1 MRKTLAAFAAA
12 LVLLVVAGNA
22 LRAGTTGKITG
33 RVVDEQ
39 TGDPLPSANVLL
51 EGTTMGAATDIDGY
65 YVILNVP
72 PGVYTLRV
80 TMIGFATKR
89 VTGVRVVIDQTT
101 VVNVSLTPEV
111 IEGREVVVEAE
122 RPVVEK
128 DVAATKKNIS
138 ANVVEKLPAADVREV
153 LGLSVGISTDLTI
166 RGSSANQALF
176 MVDGIVLRDER
187 NNQPITA
194 VPLSAVQEISVQTGG
209 FGAEYNNVRSG
220 VVNVVTKEG
229 SRTGYAG
236 TITFKYRPPA
246 PKHFGISP
254 YDPKSY
260 WLRPYLDPDVCWTG
274 TASGAWDEYMQ
285 RQYPSFEGWIA
296 VSERT
301 LQDNDPT
308 NDLTPEAAQRLFRW
322 QHRKQGD
329 IKKGDYYFDG
339 GFGGPVPGIGRR
351 LGNLRFYASFLR
363 RRDMYLFRLSR
374 EALETQSSMLKLT
387 SDITP
392 SLKLSATAL
401 YGEVRGTTRS
411 RTGGTALMQST
422 YDIASALN
430 QAGFT
435 VPWRIYTD
443 IYWCPTSQYFHSF
456 AAKLTHVLNPTTYY
470 ELQVKRVGR
479 KYFTMPGRSRNKEKK
494 YEIFPGYFVDEAP
507 QGFEE
512 QPIFGIGD
520 YLGMGGAV
528 STSRDYS
535 RVVAYTVKADLVSQV
550 TRNHE
555 INAGLQFVYDDFNIS
570 FGMVNKFLP
579 EGNFWTKIDRNP
591 YRMALYVQDKLEY
604 QGFIA
609 ILGGILDYTNPNG
622 NWYDV
627 DPYDRIFFSE
637 KFRPELEPQ
646 FLTKKAKPR
655 LTLSPRLAISHPITD
670 RSKLYFN
677 YGHYREVAT
686 SERLYRVQ
694 RDLRN
699 KVDYIGDPTL
709 PLARTVA
716 YELGYD
722 QSLFD
727 TYLLHISA
735 YYKDISNQEFWVRYI
750 SFDGKVNYRKLTAN
764 SYEDI
769 RGFEVELTK
778 MWGKWLTGTVNYEYR
793 VGTGGYFGSAQY
805 YENPAEQREYLRR
818 NPKQFKPRPRPRL
831 KAIVGIHTPMDFG
844 PSILGQK
851 PLGGWLA
858 NFIARWTA
866 GGWFTWNPNNVP
878 GIEYNVKWRDYHN
891 VDLRM
896 SKIFRLGKFD
906 LKLFMDIYNLFNF
919 RYFSGVSFSDFYDYQ
934 YYMKS
939 LHLPASVAD
948 PLGYGNIPGDDQPG
962 DYRKE
967 GVEYV
972 PMEWTASTEDLL
984 NPNPRAIYYD
994 AKTKR
999 YMQWVND
1006 QWVEVEKARIDKILE
1021 DKAYIDMP
1029 NQTFIT
1035 FLNPRSIFFGIT
1047 LSWHF

>member
-1 MRKTLAAFAAA
+1 MEKRFRK
-12 LVLLVVAGNA
+12 LVLPVLILALAVAA
-22 LRAGTTGKITG
+22 QAGTTGKITG

-39 TGDPLPSANVLL
+39 TGEPLPGTNVLI
-51 EGTTMGAATDIDGY
+51 EGTTMGAATDADGY

-72 PGVYTLRV
+72 PGTYTMRV
-80 TMIGFATKR
+80 TMIGYSPHR
-89 VTGVRVVIDQTT
+89 ITGVRVVIDQTT
-101 VVNVSLTPEV
+101 VVNVSLTPQV
-111 IEGREVVVEAE
+111 IEGKEVVVEAE

-138 ANVVEKLPAADVREV
+138 STVVEQLPAADVRDV
-153 LGLSVGISTDLTI
+153 LGLSVGVTSNLSI
-166 RGSSANQALF
+166 RGSSSNQALF

-187 NNQPITA
+187 NNQPITS
-194 VPLSAVQEISVQTGG
+194 VPLSAVQEIAVQTGG

-229 SRTGYAG
+229 SRKSYAG
-236 TITFKYRPPA
+236 TVTFKYRPAA

-254 YDPKSY
+254 YDPNSY

-274 TASGAWDEYMQ
+274 TANGAWDEYMQ
-285 RQYPSFEGWIA
+285 RQYPNFEGWVA

-301 LQDNDPT
+301 LQDDDPT

-329 IKKGDYYFDG
+329 IKKGDYYVDG
-339 GFGGPVPGIGRR
+339 GFGGPIPGIGHR
-351 LGNLRFYASFLR
+351 LGDLRFYASFLK

-374 EALETQSSMLKLT
+374 EALETHSSMLKLT

-392 SLKLSATAL
+392 SMKLSVTGL
-401 YGEVRGTTRS
+401 YGETHGTTRS
-411 RTGGTALMQST
+411 RSGGTAMMQST

-430 QAGFT
+430 MAGFT

-443 IYWCPTSQYFHSF
+443 IYWCPTSRFFHSL
-456 AAKLTHVLNPTTYY
+456 AAKFTHVLSPTTYY
-470 ELQVKRVGR
+470 EVQLKRVGR
-479 KYFTMPGRSRNKEKK
+479 KYFTMPGRVRDKTKK

-507 QGFEE
+507 EGFEE
-512 QPIFGIGD
+512 QPVFGIGD

-535 RVVAYTVKADLVSQV
+535 RVTAYTLKADLVSQV

-555 INAGLQFVYDDFNIS
+555 INTGLQVVYDAFNMS

-579 EGNFWTKIDRNP
+579 EGNTWTKIDRNP
-591 YRMALYVQDKLEY
+591 YRASVYFQDKLEY

-609 ILGGILDYTNPNG
+609 IMGGILDYTNPNG
-622 NWYDV
+622 KWYAV
-627 DPYDRIFFSE
+627 DPYDRVFFSE
-637 KFRPELEPQ
+637 KFSPDLEPQ
-646 FLTKKAKPR
+646 FLTKKAKAR
-655 LTLSPRLAISHPITD
+655 LTLSPRLAISHPITES
-670 RSKLYFN
+670 SKLYFN

-722 QSLFD
+722 QALLRN
-727 TYLLHISA
+727 YLLHISA

-769 RGFEVELTK
+769 RGFEIDLTK
-778 MWGKWLTGTVNYEYR
+778 MWGDWLTGDINYEYR
-793 VGTGGYFGSAQY
+793 VGTGGYFGAARY

-818 NPKQFKPRPRPRL
+818 NPKQFKPRPQPRV
-831 KAIVGIHTPMDFG
+831 KAIIGVHTPVNYG
-844 PSILGQK
+844 PSFLGQK
-851 PLGGWLA
+851 PLGGWFA
-858 NFIARWTA
+858 NFIGRWTS

-878 GIEYNVKWRDYHN
+878 GIEYNVKWRDYYN
-891 VDLRM
+891 VDLKI
-896 SKIFRLGKFD
+896 SKLFSFGNLD
-906 LKLFMDIYNLFNF
+906 LKFFLDVYNLFNT
-919 RYFSGVSFSDFYDYQ
+919 RHFSGVSFSDFYDYQ

-939 LHLPASVAD
+939 LHLPAGTAE
-948 PLGYGNIPGDDQPG
+948 PLGYGNIPGNDQPG

-972 PMEWTASTEDLL
+972 PMEWTASTADLL

-994 AKTKR
+994 ASTKK
-999 YMQWVND
+999 YMQYVND
-1006 QWVEVEKARIDKILE
+1006 QWVEVDQGRIKKILD

-1035 FLNPRSIFFGIT
+1035 FLNPRSVFFGIT